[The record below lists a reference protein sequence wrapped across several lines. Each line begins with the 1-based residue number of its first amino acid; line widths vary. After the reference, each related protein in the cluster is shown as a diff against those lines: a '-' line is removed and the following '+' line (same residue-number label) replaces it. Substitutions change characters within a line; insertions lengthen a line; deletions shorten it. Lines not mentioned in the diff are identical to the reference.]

1 MEDQAFRKGLSVTAI
16 ILIALSA
23 LALSLSNVNGILYG
37 YEASFFGIP
46 FVAAFAVPLLTV
58 LIILTRFYTGTDTM
72 EEMIAAI
79 AVRYSIFG
87 WFFVFLI
94 KFAAAMLKMFCY
106 DFYSSNFAT
115 VYLLMN
121 SFNVCVVGTLVLAI
135 ALRKLPSVKIEKK
148 KMRFG
153 QLFLIIMMMYGLTQV
168 GSMMGVPL
176 DTVLSLPSMFNSGSE
191 DVMKE
196 LQNNVILSSGTL
208 VRTISV
214 GILPAVFEELLFRK
228 FLIDRTIRHG
238 EFISCAMSGIMF
250 GLWHGNFQQFFFAFF
265 VGVLFAF
272 VYIRTGNIIYTMIL
286 HASMNLVTS
295 LVTVELLSEFLK
307 RSGFDIG
314 AGAVNEITDYN
325 ELISSVLPVFLLILL
340 WLLILIGFQIA
351 GFVLLIVKRKNFK
364 LVARE
369 GEPGRK
375 AILHRMTHSVEMWIF
390 FSFALL
396 LFVYA
401 YLPDNIAAVINLLG

>member
-176 DTVLSLPSMFNSGSE
+176 DTVLSLPSMFNTGSE